1 VRLMVLGFRR
11 DLCLW
16 SAICSLTVSLLSD
29 AEDRDEDEEDEVP
42 GSQVNW
48 S

>member
-1 VRLMVLGFRR
+1 VLGFRR

-29 AEDRDEDEEDEVP
+29 AEDKDEEDEEDEVS
-42 GSQVNW
+42 GSQVN
-48 S
+48 